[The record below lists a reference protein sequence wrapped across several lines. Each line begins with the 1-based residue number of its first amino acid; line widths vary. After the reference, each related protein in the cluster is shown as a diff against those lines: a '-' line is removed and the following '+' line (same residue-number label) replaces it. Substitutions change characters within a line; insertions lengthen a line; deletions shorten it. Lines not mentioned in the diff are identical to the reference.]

1 VDHGGWY
8 DECYLWVHDE
18 SLYNK
23 LCSSRPSLPF
33 NIVRSAAFER
43 MIKTATGNPDSTV
56 FAASN
61 LHKEHDLALSIKFLS
76 VQHNAWMSRTTSGVI
91 EASAAFI
98 DHRWRFR
105 HIALLAYMVFDITAS
120 ARMVS
125 ELFDDSQ
132 QTVQCI
138 ASTYALHTVSDLRR
152 TQERRRR

>member
-1 VDHGGWY
+1 
-8 DECYLWVHDE
+8 
-18 SLYNK
+18 
-23 LCSSRPSLPF
+23 
-33 NIVRSAAFER
+33 

-61 LHKEHDLALSIKFLS
+61 HNSRYRRFKDLVIDLLHKEHDLALSIKFLS